1 MVLDQ
6 TLDPRNVLRFKVF
19 VVVGFFHSSIISSN
33 VFCQKRMSV
42 LDPTLINY
50 SLDYLGLGNSLAQW
64 NLLVMVNIK

>member
-42 LDPTLINY
+42 LDPTLISY
-50 SLDYLGLGNSLAQW
+50 SLDYLGLGNTLGETETRT
-64 NLLVMVNIK
+64 LL